1 MRDKKQENRIL
12 DYMVSGNGTISPLQS
27 WRACGVYRLSDVIFK
42 LRKQGFDIRTETTT
56 VINRFGEEC
65 QVARYK
71 LITD

>member
-1 MRDKKQENRIL
+1 MRYKKQENRIL